1 MIDEINFDGKQNKE
15 HSRKRQAIGSISP
28 TEDKL
33 SISLEKAESPILKPP
48 SRKLGGWG
56 KEGTVHGILHGRRA
70 QPQLSNSSGV
80 LTFKGDSDSDD
91 EMNIPVIPDV
101 TDKEQLQ
108 ASPLTAE
115 PPNVTVNRLIS
126 YQELNAE
133 LKRGVAFQLLDNEIN
148 LKLLTNFLSPES
160 AVQEKDEIWDWDR
173 LIADVAA
180 VSEDV

>member
-1 MIDEINFDGKQNKE
+1 MIDEIDFDRKQSKE
-15 HSRKRQAIGSISP
+15 HPHKRQPVDTISP

-33 SISLEKAESPILKPP
+33 STSLEKSESLISKPP

-56 KEGTVHGILHGRRA
+56 KEGTVQGILHGRRA
-70 QPQLSNSSGV
+70 QPQLPNSSGI

-108 ASPLTAE
+108 SSPLTAE
-115 PPNVTVNRLIS
+115 PPNVPMSRLLS

-133 LKRGVAFQLLDNEIN
+133 LKQGVAFQLLDNEIN

-180 VSEDV
+180 VSDNV